1 METNTEKKASKAAR
15 ALAKLGASKGG
26 KARAAALTP
35 EERQAIASDASMA
48 RWAREKVQSGQEKIL
63 KATHGSPDRPLRI
76 GSIAIPCFV
85 LENGQRVISQNG
97 MLSAIDIIK
106 GGRNRSG
113 VLLGQFFAAKTLSPF
128 ISNILS
134 EVINS
139 PIRFR
144 SPTGL
149 AYGYEA
155 TVLTDICQA
164 ILEARKAG
172 ALRKTQL
179 RIADRAEILLSG
191 FARVG
196 IIALVDEATGYQ
208 EERDKEELHRILEA
222 YISKEL
228 LPWAKRFPPEFYQ
241 EMFRLRN
248 WPYSP
253 LKGPRLVGKLTN
265 QIVYD
270 KLPPG
275 VLDELKRKNPVIY
288 NGWRKYK
295 HHQFLT
301 DNIGH
306 PHLEKHI
313 VAVTTLMRVASS
325 WREFERMMEKAFPSH
340 KKPAQLEM
348 KLDEGGV
355 YELSEVNGGDTRQ
368 ED

>member
-139 PIRFR
+139 PI
-144 SPTGL
+144 
-149 AYGYEA
+149 
-155 TVLTDICQA
+155 
-164 ILEARKAG
+164 RKAG